1 MNKKGFTIVELMAVL
16 IIIAILATLVIGG
29 VTRYVNKGKDSYY
42 DSLKN
47 QISLA
52 GKSYYSDNLNERP
65 TGQIN
70 ENGDKVIGAKLYVD
84 DLLDEDYLVN
94 DVVGANNEDCSESY
108 LVVRLIDG
116 SYKYDVCLIC
126 DGIAYDDKET
136 GICEID
142 DSELVIENSNNII
155 IDVED
160 TNVPTCDIDVYK
172 NTTSDSITL
181 EIKTTSRSLVSSPYS
196 FDGVN
201 YTTTNTKE
209 ITTNGTYTAYV
220 KGKYGTGTCSVAI
233 TDLDSEGPTIAISKT
248 GGVGTA
254 TISATISDPSGVES
268 YAITTSTTTPTAWT
282 NVSNSPTST
291 TKSFT
296 KTSAGTYYIHAKDTV
311 GNTSY
316 VDVTLSLSG
325 NSSCGCQTAATCC
338 WPVTVIVVGGDGGSY
353 KDTRCGA
360 NEKKCGCA
368 TYNSC
373 YLS

>member
-1 MNKKGFTIVELMAVL
+1 MAVL
-16 IIIAILATLVIGG
+16 IIIAILATLAIGG

-52 GKSYYSDNLNERP
+52 GKSYYSDNLKERP

-70 ENGDKVIGAKLYVD
+70 ENGEKVIGEKLYVK
-84 DLLDEDYLVN
+84 DLLDKGYLIN

-108 LVVRLIDG
+108 LVVRLINGKYD
-116 SYKYDVCLIC
+116 YDVCLIC
-126 DGIAYDDKET
+126 NGIAYDAKDT

-142 DSELVIENSNNII
+142 DSELVIDNNDDII
-155 IDVED
+155 IDIED
-160 TNVPTCDIDVYK
+160 TNTPTCDIDVSPI
-172 NTTSDSITL
+172 TISDSIIL

-201 YTTTNTKE
+201 YTNTNTKE

-220 KGKYGTGTCSVAI
+220 KGKYGTGTCSVTI
-233 TDLDSEGPTIAISKT
+233 TDLDSEGPTIVTSKT
-248 GGVGTA
+248 GGFGTA
-254 TISATISDPSGVES
+254 TISATISDPSGVSS
-268 YAITTSTTTPTAWT
+268 YAITSSTTTPTSWT
-282 NVSNSPTST
+282 NVSNAPTST
-291 TKSFT
+291 TASFT
-296 KTSAGTYYIHAKDTV
+296 KSSAGTYYIHAKDTA

-316 VDVTLSLSG
+316 VAVTLTLSG
-325 NSSCGCQTAATCC
+325 HSSCGCQTAATCC

-360 NEKKCGCA
+360 DESKCGCA
-368 TYNSC
+368 TYKSC